1 MSFLGKIGSAFRAV
15 NDGRA
20 TAHAHRKAE
29 ALLGVPLPSSVAE
42 EGFRIVGPMAEFSSA
57 EEMAMI
63 YVIIY
68 AEQRKAYL
76 ERVNATKEF
85 RGKIARQVANAC
97 IELANLQRGGTRF
110 NSFWTIRLVNA
121 ARACGVKVD
130 HPKIAF
136 KV

>member
-1 MSFLGKIGSAFRAV
+1 MSFIGNLGRAFRAV
-15 NDGRA
+15 NEGRA
-20 TAHAHRKAE
+20 TAHAHRTAE
-29 ALLGVPLPSSVAE
+29 AFLGAPLPSGVAE
-42 EGFRIVGPMAEFSSA
+42 EGFRIVGPMADFSSV

-76 ERVNATKEF
+76 DGVNATKEF

-97 IELANLQRGGTRF
+97 IALANLQRGGERF
-110 NSFWTIRLVNA
+110 NSMWTIRLINA
-121 ARACGVKVD
+121 ARGCGVKVD

>member
-1 MSFLGKIGSAFRAV
+1 
-15 NDGRA
+15 
-20 TAHAHRKAE
+20 
-29 ALLGVPLPSSVAE
+29 
-42 EGFRIVGPMAEFSSA
+42 
-57 EEMAMI
+57 MI

-76 ERVNATKEF
+76 DGVNATKEF

-97 IELANLQRGGTRF
+97 IALANLQRGGERF
-110 NSFWTIRLVNA
+110 NSMWTIRLINA
-121 ARACGVKVD
+121 ARGCGVKVD